1 MSRVCGDLSLSVS
14 DKAIKTTA
22 FYFSLSGENQH
33 RLWLYTKR
41 IMIGQKPKPTLF
53 LKGMIFMKS
62 KRFNFRVTDTMDAL
76 IRKKAADAGMSITDY
91 IILCAID
98 KKVINYDGLRE
109 LTTQVKKL
117 GNNVNQLLILSRQ
130 GRINTVNLT
139 ATQEE
144 LKKIYELL
152 AEQLPRR

>member
-1 MSRVCGDLSLSVS
+1 M
-14 DKAIKTTA
+14 KT
-22 FYFSLSGENQH
+22 
-33 RLWLYTKR
+33 
-41 IMIGQKPKPTLF
+41 
-53 LKGMIFMKS
+53 
-62 KRFNFRVTDTMDAL
+62 KRFNFRVSDTLDVL
-76 IRKKAADAGMSITDY
+76 IRKKGADAGMSITDY

-130 GRINTVNLT
+130 GRISTVNLA

-152 AEQLPRR
+152 SAELGRG

>member
-1 MSRVCGDLSLSVS
+1 
-14 DKAIKTTA
+14 
-22 FYFSLSGENQH
+22 
-33 RLWLYTKR
+33 
-41 IMIGQKPKPTLF
+41 
-53 LKGMIFMKS
+53 MKS
-62 KRFNFRVTDTMDAL
+62 KRFNFRVTDTIDAL
-76 IRKKAADAGMSITDY
+76 IRKKAADARMSITDY

-144 LKKIYELL
+144 LQKIYELL
-152 AEQLPRR
+152 SAELGRG

>member
-1 MSRVCGDLSLSVS
+1 L
-14 DKAIKTTA
+14 
-22 FYFSLSGENQH
+22 
-33 RLWLYTKR
+33 
-41 IMIGQKPKPTLF
+41 
-53 LKGMIFMKS
+53 KS
-62 KRFNFRVTDTMDAL
+62 KRFNFRVSDTMDAL
-76 IRKKAADAGMSITDY
+76 IRQKAADAGMSITDY

-130 GRINTVNLT
+130 GRISTVNLI

-152 AEQLPRR
+152 SAELGRG

>member
-1 MSRVCGDLSLSVS
+1 M
-14 DKAIKTTA
+14 KT
-22 FYFSLSGENQH
+22 
-33 RLWLYTKR
+33 
-41 IMIGQKPKPTLF
+41 
-53 LKGMIFMKS
+53 

-109 LTTQVKKL
+109 LITQVKKL

-139 ATQEE
+139 TTQEE
-144 LKKIYELL
+144 LKRIYKLLYVELG
-152 AEQLPRR
+152 RG

>member
-1 MSRVCGDLSLSVS
+1 
-14 DKAIKTTA
+14 
-22 FYFSLSGENQH
+22 
-33 RLWLYTKR
+33 
-41 IMIGQKPKPTLF
+41 
-53 LKGMIFMKS
+53 MIFVKT

-98 KKVINYDGLRE
+98 KMVISYDGLRE

-144 LKKIYELL
+144 LQKIYELL
-152 AEQLPRR
+152 SAELGRG

>member
-1 MSRVCGDLSLSVS
+1 LHFISLLQERTSIAFGCTATA
-14 DKAIKTTA
+14 KAATA
-22 FYFSLSGENQH
+22 PSAAIYWAEAQTHL
-33 RLWLYTKR
+33 
-41 IMIGQKPKPTLF
+41 IF
-53 LKGMIFMKS
+53 LQGVIFMKS
-62 KRFNFRVTDTMDAL
+62 KRFNFRVSDTMDAL

-91 IILCAID
+91 IVLCAID
-98 KKVINYDGLRE
+98 KKVINYDGLRD

-130 GRINTVNLT
+130 GRISTVNLT

-152 AEQLPRR
+152 FSELGRG

>member
-1 MSRVCGDLSLSVS
+1 
-14 DKAIKTTA
+14 
-22 FYFSLSGENQH
+22 
-33 RLWLYTKR
+33 
-41 IMIGQKPKPTLF
+41 
-53 LKGMIFMKS
+53 MKS
-62 KRFNFRVTDTMDAL
+62 KRFNFRVTDAIDAL

-144 LKKIYELL
+144 LKRIYELL
-152 AEQLPRR
+152 SVELGRG

>member
-1 MSRVCGDLSLSVS
+1 
-14 DKAIKTTA
+14 
-22 FYFSLSGENQH
+22 
-33 RLWLYTKR
+33 
-41 IMIGQKPKPTLF
+41 
-53 LKGMIFMKS
+53 MKN
-62 KRFNFRVTDTMDAL
+62 KRFNFRVSDTMDAL
-76 IRKKAADAGMSITDY
+76 IRHKAESAGMSITDY
-91 IILCAID
+91 IIYCAID

-152 AEQLPRR
+152 AAELGRG

>member
-1 MSRVCGDLSLSVS
+1 
-14 DKAIKTTA
+14 
-22 FYFSLSGENQH
+22 
-33 RLWLYTKR
+33 
-41 IMIGQKPKPTLF
+41 
-53 LKGMIFMKS
+53 MKS

-76 IRKKAADAGMSITDY
+76 IRKNAAAAGMSITDY
-91 IILCAID
+91 VILCAID

-109 LTTQVKKL
+109 LTAQVKKL

-139 ATQEE
+139 STQEE
-144 LKKIYELL
+144 LRKIYELL

>member
-1 MSRVCGDLSLSVS
+1 
-14 DKAIKTTA
+14 
-22 FYFSLSGENQH
+22 
-33 RLWLYTKR
+33 
-41 IMIGQKPKPTLF
+41 
-53 LKGMIFMKS
+53 MKS

-91 IILCAID
+91 IILCTID

-117 GNNVNQLLILSRQ
+117 GTNVNQLLILSRQ

-144 LKKIYELL
+144 LKRIYELL
-152 AEQLPRR
+152 SVELGRG

>member
-1 MSRVCGDLSLSVS
+1 
-14 DKAIKTTA
+14 
-22 FYFSLSGENQH
+22 
-33 RLWLYTKR
+33 
-41 IMIGQKPKPTLF
+41 
-53 LKGMIFMKS
+53 
-62 KRFNFRVTDTMDAL
+62 MDAL

-130 GRINTVNLT
+130 GRISTVNLT

-144 LKKIYELL
+144 LQKIYELL
-152 AEQLPRR
+152 SAELGRG

>member
-1 MSRVCGDLSLSVS
+1 
-14 DKAIKTTA
+14 
-22 FYFSLSGENQH
+22 
-33 RLWLYTKR
+33 
-41 IMIGQKPKPTLF
+41 
-53 LKGMIFMKS
+53 MKS

-76 IRKKAADAGMSITDY
+76 IRKKASDAGMSITDY

-98 KKVINYDGLRE
+98 KKVINYDGLHE

-139 ATQEE
+139 ATQGE
-144 LKKIYELL
+144 LQKIYELL
-152 AEQLPRR
+152 SAELGRG

>member
-1 MSRVCGDLSLSVS
+1 
-14 DKAIKTTA
+14 
-22 FYFSLSGENQH
+22 
-33 RLWLYTKR
+33 
-41 IMIGQKPKPTLF
+41 
-53 LKGMIFMKS
+53 MKS

-76 IRKKAADAGMSITDY
+76 IRKKVADAGMSITDY

-139 ATQEE
+139 TTQEE

-152 AEQLPRR
+152 SAELGRG

>member
-1 MSRVCGDLSLSVS
+1 
-14 DKAIKTTA
+14 
-22 FYFSLSGENQH
+22 
-33 RLWLYTKR
+33 
-41 IMIGQKPKPTLF
+41 
-53 LKGMIFMKS
+53 MKS
-62 KRFNFRVTDTMDAL
+62 KRLNFRVSDTTDAL

-144 LKKIYELL
+144 LQKIYELL
-152 AEQLPRR
+152 SAELGRR

>member
-1 MSRVCGDLSLSVS
+1 
-14 DKAIKTTA
+14 
-22 FYFSLSGENQH
+22 
-33 RLWLYTKR
+33 
-41 IMIGQKPKPTLF
+41 
-53 LKGMIFMKS
+53 MKS

-76 IRKKAADAGMSITDY
+76 IRKKAANAGMSITDY

-130 GRINTVNLT
+130 ERINTVNLA

-144 LKKIYELL
+144 LKRIYELL
-152 AEQLPRR
+152 AEHLPRR

>member
-1 MSRVCGDLSLSVS
+1 
-14 DKAIKTTA
+14 
-22 FYFSLSGENQH
+22 
-33 RLWLYTKR
+33 
-41 IMIGQKPKPTLF
+41 
-53 LKGMIFMKS
+53 MKS
-62 KRFNFRVTDTMDAL
+62 KRLNFRVSDTTDAL

-109 LTTQVKKL
+109 LITQIKKL

-144 LKKIYELL
+144 LQKIYELL
-152 AEQLPRR
+152 SAELGRG

>member
-1 MSRVCGDLSLSVS
+1 
-14 DKAIKTTA
+14 
-22 FYFSLSGENQH
+22 
-33 RLWLYTKR
+33 
-41 IMIGQKPKPTLF
+41 
-53 LKGMIFMKS
+53 MKS
-62 KRFNFRVTDTMDAL
+62 KRFNFRVTETMDAL
-76 IRKKAADAGMSITDY
+76 IRKKAANAGMSITDY

-130 GRINTVNLT
+130 ERINTVNLA

-144 LKKIYELL
+144 LKRIYELL

>member
-1 MSRVCGDLSLSVS
+1 
-14 DKAIKTTA
+14 
-22 FYFSLSGENQH
+22 
-33 RLWLYTKR
+33 
-41 IMIGQKPKPTLF
+41 
-53 LKGMIFMKS
+53 MKS
-62 KRFNFRVTDTMDAL
+62 KRFNFRVTDAMDAL

-109 LTTQVKKL
+109 LITQVKKL
-117 GNNVNQLLILSRQ
+117 GNNINQLLILSRQ

-144 LKKIYELL
+144 LQKIYELL
-152 AEQLPRR
+152 SAELGRG

>member
-1 MSRVCGDLSLSVS
+1 
-14 DKAIKTTA
+14 
-22 FYFSLSGENQH
+22 
-33 RLWLYTKR
+33 
-41 IMIGQKPKPTLF
+41 
-53 LKGMIFMKS
+53 MKS
-62 KRFNFRVTDTMDAL
+62 KRFNFRVTDAMDAL

-109 LTTQVKKL
+109 LITQVKKL

-144 LKKIYELL
+144 LQKIYELL
-152 AEQLPRR
+152 SAELGRG